1 MFDECRM
8 SSPDPKTPGDGSPPP
23 EEDEHGAKIA
33 KFFSELEQEVS
44 GSETKQP
51 RDQDD
56 LDPPV

>member
-1 MFDECRM
+1 MP
-8 SSPDPKTPGDGSPPP
+8 SPEPKMPGGGPAPP

>member
-1 MFDECRM
+1 M

-23 EEDEHGAKIA
+23 EEDEHGANIA

-51 RDQDD
+51 RDQVGPDA
-56 LDPPV
+56 PN